1 MTNLAMN
8 LVNTAAKHA
17 DRPALRLGEASLTY
31 AQFEQASQL
40 VAALLQQHG
49 VRAGDRVALM
59 LPNVPHFALL
69 YYGALRI
76 GAVVVPMNPLLKER
90 EVGYHLSDSGARLLF
105 VWTGFEQ
112 EGEAGAVLADA
123 KTIVVD
129 PATWPGLLAG
139 LAPVAEVH
147 EAAAGDTAVILYTSG
162 TTGKPKGAELT
173 HANISRNV
181 EICADE
187 LIFLTEEDVLFGGLP
202 LFHVFGQTASLNAA
216 VYAGACLTL
225 LPKFEPKA
233 ALETVQR
240 DRVTVFEGVPTMYTV
255 LAHYP
260 ERDSY
265 DTSSLRVCVSGGA
278 ALPVE
283 VLSAFESAFSCIV
296 LEGYGL
302 SETSPVVSINRL
314 DRRRAGSIGV
324 PVSGVEVRIVDE
336 AADDVTVGD
345 IGELIVRGHNVMKSY
360 WGKPDETQK
369 AIPDGWFRTGDL
381 AKHDEDG
388 FIYIVDRKKDLI
400 IRSGYNVYPR
410 EVEEVLYE
418 HPAVAE
424 AAVIAF
430 PHAEYGDEIAAV
442 VALKPG
448 SAVEADELREFV
460 KARVAAYKYPRVV
473 ELVAALP
480 KGATGK
486 ILKREI
492 TLTTV

>member
-8 LVNTAAKHA
+8 LVHTAAKHGE
-17 DRPALRLGEASLTY
+17 RPAIRLGESELSY
-31 AQFEQASQL
+31 QQFEQATQL
-40 VAALLQQHG
+40 VAALLQQEG
-49 VRAGDRVALM
+49 VRPGDRIALM

-69 YYGALRI
+69 YYGALRL
-76 GAVVVPMNPLLKER
+76 GAIVVPMNPLLKER
-90 EVGYHLSDSGARLLF
+90 EVAYHLSDSGARLLF
-105 VWTGFEQ
+105 VWTGFER

-123 KTIVVD
+123 KTIVVE
-129 PATWPGLLAG
+129 PASWPGLLAG

-147 EAAAGDTAVILYTSG
+147 ETAENATAVILYTSG

-173 HANISRNV
+173 HANIARNV

-187 LIFLTEEDVLFGGLP
+187 LIFLTETDVLFGGLP
-202 LFHVFGQTASLNAA
+202 LFHVFGQTASLNSA
-216 VYAGACLTL
+216 VYAGSCLTL
-225 LPKFEPKA
+225 LPKFDPAA
-233 ALETVQR
+233 ALEIVAR
-240 DRVTVFEGVPTMYTV
+240 DSVTVFEGVPTMFTV

-260 ERDSY
+260 ERDRF

-283 VLSAFESAFSCIV
+283 VLSAFEAAYECVV

-314 DRRRAGSIGV
+314 DKRRAGSIGV
-324 PVSGVEVRIVDE
+324 PVSGVDVRIVDE
-336 AADDVTVGD
+336 ASADVSVGE

-360 WGKPDETQK
+360 WGKPEETSQ

-381 AKHDEDG
+381 AKRDDDD
-388 FIYIVDRKKDLI
+388 FLYIVDRKKDLI

-418 HPAVAE
+418 HPAIAE

-442 VALKPG
+442 VAFKPG
-448 SAVEADELREFV
+448 SSASPEELREFV
-460 KARVAAYKYPRVV
+460 KQRVAAYKYPRVV
-473 ELVAALP
+473 EVVEALP

-486 ILKREI
+486 ILKRAI

>member
-8 LVNTAAKHA
+8 LVNTASKHS
-17 DRPALRLGEASLTY
+17 DRPAIRLGDSVLTY
-31 AQFEQASQL
+31 AQFEHTTQL
-40 VAALLQQHG
+40 VAALLEQQG
-49 VRAGDRVALM
+49 VRPGDRVALM

-69 YYGALRI
+69 YYGALRL
-76 GAVVVPMNPLLKER
+76 GAIVVPMNPLLKER
-90 EVGYHLSDSGARLLF
+90 EVAYHLSDSGARLLF

-112 EGEAGAVLADA
+112 EGEAGAVIADA
-123 KTIVVD
+123 KTIVVE
-129 PATWPGLLAG
+129 PTSWPGLLAG
-139 LAPVAEVH
+139 LDPVPGVH
-147 EAAAGDTAVILYTSG
+147 ATNENATAVILYTSG

-173 HANISRNV
+173 HANIARNV

-187 LIFLTEEDVLFGGLP
+187 LIFVTEQDVVFGGLP

-216 VYAGACLTL
+216 IYAGACLTL
-225 LPKFEPKA
+225 LPKFDPQA
-233 ALETVQR
+233 ALETIAR
-240 DRVTVFEGVPTMYTV
+240 DRVTIFQGVPTMYTV
-255 LAHYP
+255 LAHFP
-260 ERDSY
+260 DRAAY

-283 VLSAFESAFSCIV
+283 VLGAFESAYECVV

-324 PVSGVEVRIVDE
+324 PVSGVEVRIIDE
-336 AADDVTVGD
+336 AAADVAVGE
-345 IGELIVRGHNVMKSY
+345 IGELVVRGHNVMKSY
-360 WGKPDETQK
+360 WGKPAETSA

-381 AKHDEDG
+381 ARRDDDD
-388 FIYIVDRKKDLI
+388 FLYIVDRKKDLI

-430 PHAEYGDEIAAV
+430 PHPEFGDEIAAV

-448 SAVEADELREFV
+448 AEANPEELREFV
-460 KARVAAYKYPRVV
+460 KSRVAAYKYPRVV

-486 ILKREI
+486 ILKRAI
-492 TLTTV
+492 TLTSV

>member
-8 LVNTAAKHA
+8 LVNTAAQHGE
-17 DRPALRLGEASLTY
+17 RPALRLGEAVLSYT
-31 AQFEQASQL
+31 QFEQTSQL

-49 VRAGDRVALM
+49 VRPGDRVALM

-69 YYGALRI
+69 YYGALRL

-90 EVGYHLSDSGARLLF
+90 EVAYHLSDSGARVLF

-112 EGEAGAVLADA
+112 EAEAGAVLADA
-123 KTIVVD
+123 KTVVVE
-129 PATWPGLLAG
+129 PASWPGLLAG
-139 LAPVAEVH
+139 LAPIPEVH
-147 EAAAGDTAVILYTSG
+147 ETDDSETAVILYTSG

-173 HANISRNV
+173 HANIARNV

-187 LIFLTEEDVLFGGLP
+187 LIFVSKEDVVFGGLP

-225 LPKFEPKA
+225 LPKFDPQA
-233 ALETVQR
+233 ALETVAR
-240 DRVTVFEGVPTMYTV
+240 DRVTIFQGVPTMYTV

-260 ERDSY
+260 DRESY

-283 VLSAFESAFSCIV
+283 VLSAFESAYSCIV

-314 DRRRAGSIGV
+314 DLRRAGSIGV
-324 PVSGVEVRIVDE
+324 PVSGVEVRIVNE
-336 AADDVTVGD
+336 SAIDVPVGE

-360 WGKPDETQK
+360 WGKPEETAK

-381 AKHDEDG
+381 AKRDEDA
-388 FIYIVDRKKDLI
+388 FLYIVDRKKDLI
-400 IRSGYNVYPR
+400 IRGGYNVYPR

-418 HPAVAE
+418 HPAIAE
-424 AAVIAF
+424 AAVIGF
-430 PHAEYGDEIAAV
+430 PHAEFGDEIAAV
-442 VALKPG
+442 VAFKPG
-448 SAVEADELREFV
+448 AAVDAEEIREFV

-473 ELVAALP
+473 EVVQALP

-492 TLTTV
+492 TLISV

>member
-8 LVNTAAKHA
+8 LVNTAAKHGQ
-17 DRPALRLGEASLTY
+17 RPALKLGEAVLSY
-31 AQFEQASQL
+31 AQFEQTTQL
-40 VAALLQQHG
+40 VAALLQEHG
-49 VRAGDRVALM
+49 LRQGDRVALM

-69 YYGALRI
+69 YYGALRL

-90 EVGYHLSDSGARLLF
+90 EVAYHLSDSGARLLF

-123 KTIVVD
+123 KTIVVE
-129 PATWPGLLAG
+129 PTGWPGVLAG
-139 LAPVAEVH
+139 LSPVAEVH
-147 EAAAGDTAVILYTSG
+147 DVADSDTAVILYTSG

-173 HANISRNV
+173 HANIARNV

-187 LIFLTEEDVLFGGLP
+187 LLFLSEEDVVFGGLP

-225 LPKFEPKA
+225 LPKFDPRA
-233 ALETVQR
+233 ALETVAR

-255 LAHYP
+255 LAHFP
-260 ERDSY
+260 GRDDF

-283 VLSAFESAFSCIV
+283 VLNAFESAYSCIV

-324 PVSGVEVRIVDE
+324 PVSGVEVRII
-336 AADDVTVGD
+336 DDSDSDVSAGD
-345 IGELIVRGHNVMKSY
+345 IGELIVRGHNVMKAY
-360 WGKPDETQK
+360 WGKPDETAQ

-381 AKHDEDG
+381 AKRDDDD
-388 FIYIVDRKKDLI
+388 FLYIVDRKKDLI

-418 HPAVAE
+418 HPAIAE
-424 AAVIAF
+424 AAVIGF
-430 PHAEYGDEIAAV
+430 PHSEFGDEIAAV

-448 SAVEADELREFV
+448 SAVEAAEIREFV
-460 KARVAAYKYPRVV
+460 KSKVAAYKYPRVV
-473 ELVAALP
+473 EIVQALP

-492 TLTTV
+492 VLTSV